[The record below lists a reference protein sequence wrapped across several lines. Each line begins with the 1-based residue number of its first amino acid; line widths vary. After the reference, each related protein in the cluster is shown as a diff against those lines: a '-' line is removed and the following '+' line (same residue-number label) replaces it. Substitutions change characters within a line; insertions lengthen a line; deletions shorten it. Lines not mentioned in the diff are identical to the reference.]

1 MYFLLKMGI
10 FYCYVS
16 LPEGLCSVKAQDIK
30 QLSETTELVD
40 FIDFQFDEFMFG
52 LSWTLTTYVDVAQT
66 KLQTA
71 YFI

>member
-10 FYCYVS
+10 LYCYVS